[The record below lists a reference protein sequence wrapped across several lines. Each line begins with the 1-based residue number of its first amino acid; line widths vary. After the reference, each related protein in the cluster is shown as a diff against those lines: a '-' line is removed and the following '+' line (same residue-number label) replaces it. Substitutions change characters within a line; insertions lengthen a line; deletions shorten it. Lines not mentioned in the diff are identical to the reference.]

1 MVTTVSPTGLTLLS
15 DPQDVAADVVFV
27 HGLQGHPYKTWTFYP
42 SFPSAPENLSSSEA
56 SKKSKIR
63 GLSRLLG
70 HTRKRQETLIPAE
83 NSNIGQDEEN
93 GAPISGI
100 FWPRDLLKED
110 LPQARIMTF
119 GYNTNIQQGYHAVNQ
134 GNIFSH
140 ARDLLYELEA
150 KRRKAPTRRLIFV
163 AHSLGGILVKEALR
177 RSEHDPD
184 EAIRKIYSSTIGIFF
199 FGTPHRGSREWA
211 SLGEGVA
218 RVASC
223 LLGMDVNSE
232 VVHALLPTGPELEL
246 CRESFAVQ
254 WEQRRAALAVRTF
267 QESKGIS
274 GICWGGLNQ
283 LIVPPDSSTLDHPSQ
298 RARTL
303 DGNHMT
309 MVKFSGRSDKG
320 YEMVKDDLEELMT
333 KAPDME
339 LTPSFGT
346 TQDSRECLQMLRT
359 SDYEQ
364 YKDRNPDRLDKT
376 CEWFLHHE
384 NFHHWYKSDSSTL
397 LWVSADPGCGKSVL
411 AKYLIDQE
419 TELEASESR
428 AVCYFFFKDD
438 NEDQTSVTTA
448 LSALLHQLFSQR
460 NSLIQHAMK
469 DYIAEGSKLPRLFQ
483 KLWAILLKA
492 ASDPK
497 AGEII
502 CILDGLDE
510 CAEKGRYQIID
521 VLSAFYK
528 QAISEESGSRLKFLI
543 TSRPYYDIQ
552 RRFSE
557 LTHNFP
563 TIRLAGEEESEAIG
577 REIDRVIKWK
587 LSKLALELRLNVTEK
602 ATLETELLAMT
613 HRTYLWATLV
623 FDILYRTIR
632 PTSRKLKDIVRSLP
646 PTVDKAYEAIFSR
659 IDDAERPQ
667 ARKLLSIVVASS
679 RPLTL
684 QELNVALTVEVQHK
698 SYNELR
704 ADLDDEERFEST
716 VRNMCGLFVTILDQ
730 KIYLIHQT
738 AKEFLVGNHEVLDG
752 WKNSLHPVQ
761 SELILA
767 TSCIVP
773 LTFSDFDD
781 YQTPNEVS
789 LGELLSGFEFLGYAA
804 SFWMAHFREAQQQ
817 ATDELVQL
825 VLQICNTSSRR
836 FNTWSRLYAMT
847 DPSTAILRFTTTMML
862 ASYLGHNT
870 VVDQLL
876 KDSEADIDS
885 KDNDHNR
892 TPLAWAAKQGHIS
905 VVRLLIGTGRTDINS
920 KDNDNQTPLW
930 LACRT
935 CREEIALFL
944 LENGADPMDKNT
956 RPRSPLLES
965 ALQGLSKV
973 VDRILRSLSDQALQV
988 VAEHYDTEG
997 KSILNLALLG
1007 ENGSH
1012 HTIVKMVIDALGQFP
1027 DQRRKLLYHQDHSNC
1042 SPLFH
1047 AALRNQPEAIK
1058 LLTQVEKGLL
1068 SQTGYIDWR
1077 DTPLHVATHWQSLN
1091 AVRALI
1097 NAGANPNIQQ
1107 RTGHTPLHIASH
1119 RTDGH
1124 DGALILKILLEHA
1137 DPLISG
1143 HMGENIIHLVLDWDR
1158 AVHFQIIANHISYS
1172 DLHQLLTSKNKDGNI
1187 PLLHATA
1194 KLSHADHDYASH
1206 SKTFKAV
1213 CEAMIKVVSD
1223 ADADGILDLVSEKD
1237 CPIILHR
1244 FIETSSADL
1253 MAEMV
1258 PKIAALDNS
1267 FLKPTDIN
1275 GQTLLI
1281 KAVDRQLLRTIQLL
1295 IESSAH
1301 VNAQDKLGK
1310 TALHYAAERD
1320 MPEIARLLVHADAD
1334 LTIKDT
1340 FGRMPVDW
1348 CSNSN
1353 SCITIVQPS
1362 DRSTIMPDPVAIMT
1376 PSTRSSRTSW
1386 SITLGAELNSC
1397 AWNLHGDVGWYSD
1410 AVPTIVREDKYVIS
1424 EAIPVT
1430 IKLPVPRVHVVIEGR
1445 DQGWSDD
1452 RWFSDRPEGSFT
1464 SDSWYELAILR
1475 DGQLVLRREWA
1486 RNKHRSK
1493 TTHRFECTWYSD
1505 TQRNCD
1511 HLKFAGRRAVS
1522 ADDQGE
1528 FVRRLTVG
1536 DQVVILALAGGGG
1549 WMNIVKSASIEIF
1562 FED

>member
-1 MVTTVSPTGLTLLS
+1 MMGTVSPVGLTVLS
-15 DPQDVAADVVFV
+15 DPQDVAAD
-27 HGLQGHPYKTWTFYP
+27 
-42 SFPSAPENLSSSEA
+42 
-56 SKKSKIR
+56 
-63 GLSRLLG
+63 
-70 HTRKRQETLIPAE
+70 RKRQEEAASSATQNE
-83 NSNIGQDEEN
+83 EIG
-93 GAPISGI
+93 ATSGV
-100 FWPRDLLKED
+100 FWPGDLLKED

-119 GYNTNIQQGYHAVNQ
+119 GYNTNVQQGYHAVNQ

-140 ARDLLYELEA
+140 ARNLLYELEA
-150 KRRKAPTRRLIFV
+150 KRRKAPDRRLIFV

-218 RVASC
+218 RVAGC

-274 GICWGGLNQ
+274 GIRWGG
-283 LIVPPDSSTLDHPSQ
+283 PESTC
-298 RARTL
+298 A
-303 DGNHMT
+303 
-309 MVKFSGRSDKG
+309 GRSDKG

-333 KAPDME
+333 KAIDME
-339 LTPSFGT
+339 LTPSIET
-346 TQDSRECLQMLRT
+346 TKDSRECLQILRT

-364 YKDRNPDRLDKT
+364 YKDRNPDRLDET

-384 NFHHWYKSDSSTL
+384 NFHHWHKSDSSTL

-411 AKYLIDQE
+411 AKYLVDHE
-419 TELEASESR
+419 TELKPTESR

-460 NSLIQHAMK
+460 NSLIQHAIK
-469 DYIAEGSKLPRLFQ
+469 DYRAEGNKLPQLFQ
-483 KLWAILLKA
+483 KLWNILLKA

-497 AGEII
+497 AGEIV

-521 VLSAFYK
+521 LLSTFYK
-528 QAISEESGSRLKFLI
+528 QAISEESSSRLKFLV

-552 RRFSE
+552 RRFAD

-563 TIRLAGEEESEAIG
+563 TIRLAGEQESEAIG
-577 REIDRVIKWK
+577 REIDKVIKWK
-587 LSKLALELRLNVTEK
+587 LSKLALELKLNATEQG
-602 ATLETELLAMT
+602 TLETELMSMT

-646 PTVDKAYEAIFSR
+646 PTVDKAYEAILSR
-659 IDDAERPQ
+659 IDDAEILQ

-684 QELNVALTVEVQHK
+684 QELNAALTVELQHK
-698 SYNELR
+698 SYEDLR

-716 VRNMCGLFVTILDQ
+716 VRDMCGLFVTILDQ
-730 KIYLIHQT
+730 RIYLIHQT
-738 AKEFLVGNHEVLDG
+738 AKEFLVGREDVLDG
-752 WKNSLHPVQ
+752 WKHSLHPVQ

-781 YQTPNEVS
+781 YGMPDEVS
-789 LGELLSGFEFLGYAA
+789 LRELLSNFEFLGYAA
-804 SFWMAHFREAQQQ
+804 VFWMAHFREAQKQ
-817 ATDELVQL
+817 ATEELLQL

-836 FNTWSRLYAMT
+836 FKTWSRLYAMA
-847 DPSTAILRFTTTMML
+847 DPSTAIRRFTNTMIV
-862 ASYLGHNT
+862 ASYLGHDTIVN
-870 VVDQLL
+870 QLL
-876 KDSEADIDS
+876 NESEPDIDS
-885 KDNDHNR
+885 KDLDHGR
-892 TPLAWAAKQGHIS
+892 TPIAWAAQQGHMS
-905 VVRLLIGTGRTDINS
+905 VVRLLIGTGRADVNS
-920 KDNDNQTPLW
+920 KDNEKQTPLW
-930 LACRT
+930 LACNT

-944 LENGADPMDKNT
+944 LEHGADPMDKT
-956 RPRSPLLES
+956 ARPRSPLLES
-965 ALQGLSKV
+965 ALQGLPKV
-973 VDRILRSLSDQALQV
+973 VDHILRSLSDGALQGII
-988 VAEHYDTEG
+988 EHYDTDG

-1007 ENGSH
+1007 DNGSQYA
-1012 HTIVKMVIDALGQFP
+1012 IVKLVIDALGRFP
-1027 DQRRKLLYHQDHSNC
+1027 DQRRKLLYHQDHSHC
-1042 SPLFH
+1042 SALFH
-1047 AALRNQPEAIK
+1047 AALRNHPETVK
-1058 LLTQVEKGLL
+1058 LLAQVEKGLL
-1068 SQTGYIDWR
+1068 TQRGYFDWR

-1091 AVRALI
+1091 AVKALM
-1097 NAGANPNIQQ
+1097 NAGADPNIQQ

-1119 RTDGH
+1119 RTDGP
-1124 DGALILKILLEHA
+1124 DGAQILKILLGRA
-1137 DPLISG
+1137 DPLILG
-1143 HMGENIIHLVLDWDR
+1143 NMGENIIHLVLDWDR
-1158 AVHFQIIANHISYS
+1158 AVHFQIIADQISYS
-1172 DLHQLLTSKNKDGNI
+1172 DLRQLLTSKNKDGNI
-1187 PLLHATA
+1187 PLLHAA
-1194 KLSHADHDYASH
+1194 ARLSNADHDYASR

-1213 CEAMIKVVSD
+1213 CEAMVKVVSHT
-1223 ADADGILDLVSEKD
+1223 DADGILNLVTEGER
-1237 CPIILHR
+1237 PNVLLR
-1244 FIETSSADL
+1244 FIETGSADL
-1253 MAEMV
+1253 MAEIV
-1258 PKIAALDNS
+1258 PKIAAFDHS
-1267 FLKPTDIN
+1267 FLEPTDIN

-1281 KAVDRQLLRTIQLL
+1281 KAVDRRLLQTIQLL
-1295 IESSAH
+1295 IESSIN
-1301 VNAQDKLGK
+1301 VNSQDKLGK

-1320 MPEIARLLVHADAD
+1320 MPEIAELLVRADAD
-1334 LTIKDT
+1334 LTIKDNY
-1340 FGRMPVDW
+1340 GRIPVDW
-1348 CSNSN
+1348 CSSRN
-1353 SCITIVQPS
+1353 SCISIVQPTNG
-1362 DRSTIMPDPVAIMT
+1362 STIPPSPVATIT
-1376 PSTRSSRTSW
+1376 PSTRSSRSSW

-1397 AWNLHGDVGWYSD
+1397 HWNLHGDTAWYSNS
-1410 AVPTIVREDKYVIS
+1410 VPKVVREDRYLIS
-1424 EAIPVT
+1424 EIIPDT
-1430 IKLPVPRVHVVIEGR
+1430 IKLPVPRLHVVIEGR

-1464 SDSWYELAILR
+1464 SDSWFELAILR
-1475 DGQLVLRREWA
+1475 DGELVLRREWA

-1493 TTHRFECTWYSD
+1493 TTHRFECTWYADS
-1505 TQRNCD
+1505 QRNRE
-1511 HLKFAGRRAVS
+1511 HLDFGGRRAVS

-1528 FVRRLTVG
+1528 FMRRLTVG
-1536 DQVVILALAGGGG
+1536 DQVVVLASAGGGG

>member
-1 MVTTVSPTGLTLLS
+1 MGTTVSPVGLTVLS
-15 DPQDVAADVVFV
+15 DPQDAAADVIFV
-27 HGLQGHPYKTWTFYP
+27 HGLQGHPRKTWTFYP
-42 SFPSAPENLSSSEA
+42 NSPSPPDSLSSEVG
-56 SKKSKIR
+56 KKSKSR

-70 HTRKRQETLIPAE
+70 HTRKRQEEAGSSAT
-83 NSNIGQDEEN
+83 QDEEN
-93 GAPISGI
+93 GATTGV
-100 FWPRDLLKED
+100 FWPGDLLKDD

-119 GYNTNIQQGYHAVNQ
+119 GYNTNVQQGYHAVNQ

-140 ARDLLYELEA
+140 ARNLLYVLEA
-150 KRRKAPTRRLIFV
+150 KRRKVPARRLIFV

-218 RVASC
+218 RVASS

-267 QESKGIS
+267 QESKGMS
-274 GICWGGLNQ
+274 GIRWGGLNQ

-333 KAPDME
+333 KAIDVE
-339 LTPSFGT
+339 LTPSFET
-346 TQDSRECLQMLRT
+346 KDSRECLQMLRT

-364 YKDRNPDRLDKT
+364 YKDRNPDRLDET
-376 CEWFLHHE
+376 CEWFLQHE
-384 NFHHWYKSDSSTL
+384 NFHHWHKSDSSTL

-419 TELEASESR
+419 IELEATESR

-469 DYIAEGSKLPRLFQ
+469 DYRAEGSKLLQLFQ
-483 KLWAILLKA
+483 KLWNILLKA

-510 CAEKGRYQIID
+510 CAENGRYQIID

-528 QAISEESGSRLKFLI
+528 QAISEERGSRLKFLV

-552 RRFSE
+552 RRFAD

-563 TIRLAGEEESEAIG
+563 TIRLAGEQESEAIG

-587 LSKLALELRLNVTEK
+587 LSRLALELRLNATEQ
-602 ATLETELLAMT
+602 ATLETELLSMT

-646 PTVDKAYEAIFSR
+646 PTVDKAYEAILSR

-684 QELNVALTVEVQHK
+684 QELNVALTVELQHK
-698 SYNELR
+698 SYDDLK

-716 VRNMCGLFVTILDQ
+716 VRDMCGLFVTILGQ
-730 KIYLIHQT
+730 RIYLIHQT
-738 AKEFLVGNHEVLDG
+738 AKEFLVGSHEVLDG
-752 WKNSLHPVQ
+752 WKHSLHPVE

-781 YQTPNEVS
+781 YQMPDEVS

-804 SFWMAHFREAQQQ
+804 SFWTAHFREAQKQ
-817 ATDELVQL
+817 ATEELLQL
-825 VLQICNTSSRR
+825 VLQVCNTSSRR
-836 FNTWSRLYAMT
+836 FNIWSRLYMMA
-847 DPSTAILRFTTTMML
+847 DPSTAIQRFTNTMMV
-862 ASYLGHNT
+862 ASYLGHDT

-876 KDSEADIDS
+876 KKSESDIDS
-885 KDNDHNR
+885 KDIDHGR
-892 TPLAWAAKQGHIS
+892 TPIAWAAQQGHMS
-905 VVRLLIGTGRTDINS
+905 VVRLLIGTGKADVNS
-920 KDNDNQTPLW
+920 KDNDEQTPLW
-930 LACRT
+930 LACKT
-935 CREEIALFL
+935 CREEIALIL
-944 LENGADPMDKNT
+944 LEHGADPTDKT
-956 RPRSPLLES
+956 ARPRSPFLES
-965 ALQGLSKV
+965 ASQGLPKV
-973 VDRILRSLSDQALQV
+973 VDRILRSLSDEALQAIV
-988 VAEHYDTEG
+988 EHYDTDG

-1007 ENGSH
+1007 DNGSQYE
-1012 HTIVKMVIDALGQFP
+1012 IVKLVVDALSRFP

-1042 SPLFH
+1042 TALFH
-1047 AALRNQPEAIK
+1047 AALRNQPESVKLLAQIDK
-1058 LLTQVEKGLL
+1058 GLLTQ
-1068 SQTGYIDWR
+1068 TGYFDWR

-1091 AVRALI
+1091 AVRVLI

-1119 RTDGH
+1119 RTDGP
-1124 DGALILKILLEHA
+1124 DGAQILKVLLEHA

-1143 HMGENIIHLVLDWDR
+1143 NMGENIIHLVLDWDR
-1158 AVHFQIIANHISYS
+1158 AVHFQSIAAHVSYS
-1172 DLHQLLTSKNKDGNI
+1172 DFRKLLTSKNKDGNI

-1194 KLSHADHDYASH
+1194 KLSHADHDYASR

-1213 CEAMIKVVSD
+1213 CEAMVKVVAD
-1223 ADADGILDLVSEKD
+1223 TDADGILDLVSKKD
-1237 CPIILHR
+1237 QPIVLHR
-1244 FIETSSADL
+1244 FIETGSADL
-1253 MAEMV
+1253 MAEIV
-1258 PKIAALDNS
+1258 PKIATLEYS
-1267 FLKPTDIN
+1267 FLEPTDIH

-1295 IESSAH
+1295 IESST
-1301 VNAQDKLGK
+1301 NINSQDKLGK

-1320 MPEIARLLVHADAD
+1320 MPEIAELLVHADAD

-1340 FGRMPVDW
+1340 FGLT
-1348 CSNSN
+1348 
-1353 SCITIVQPS
+1353 ITP
-1362 DRSTIMPDPVAIMT
+1362 T
-1376 PSTRSSRTSW
+1376 TRSSRTSW
-1386 SITLGAELNSC
+1386 SIILGAELNSC
-1397 AWNLHGDVGWYSD
+1397 PWSLHGDTAWYSD
-1410 AVPTIVREDKYVIS
+1410 AVPKIVREDKYLIS
-1424 EAIPVT
+1424 ETLPDT

-1464 SDSWYELAILR
+1464 SDSWFELAILR

-1493 TTHRFECTWYSD
+1493 TTHRFEWLLVQMIRGSLC
-1505 TQRNCD
+1505 
-1511 HLKFAGRRAVS
+1511 AG
-1522 ADDQGE
+1522 
-1528 FVRRLTVG
+1528 
-1536 DQVVILALAGGGG
+1536 
-1549 WMNIVKSASIEIF
+1549 
-1562 FED
+1562 